1 MGTLSSMCDGQ
12 VILEAEKI
20 EINHLLFLN
29 KTVNLYRVSE
39 MKEKIQYSYLFN
51 AVASTIIN
59 VSGKVCFVIKH
70 LAKNGRCY
78 NQGYNTG
85 DRHRGDDFASWNAF
99 HTEYAYR
106 KS

>member
-1 MGTLSSMCDGQ
+1 MTR
-12 VILEAEKI
+12 LEAEKI

-70 LAKNGRCY
+70 LVMY
-78 NQGYNTG
+78 W
-85 DRHRGDDFASWNAF
+85 ASFVKSSISLNSINF
-99 HTEYAYR
+99 RR
-106 KS
+106 KIFVLWFLSP